1 METNYETLVPTRE
14 AHIAQNNHFN
24 QVNKEIQGL
33 LYIIED
39 IKSRKIETPSILELG
54 VKRSNP
60 TRSTHHKEYFATI
73 DTSKYVL
80 SDFDKGLD
88 VEVTA
93 DIHKLDEVFKEEQF
107 DYIISYSVHEHLKY
121 PDLAALKMLK
131 CLKVGGVILI
141 QTHQTYPLHGYP
153 FDFYRFSREAL
164 EAEFNPLMGCE
175 VITSYYN
182 DLAVI
187 IPHKEVLGWN
197 DVAETYLG
205 VGILVR
211 KTSKTPKTFKYDI

>member
-1 METNYETLVPTRE
+1 MDTNYDKLVPRRE
-14 AHIAQNNHFN
+14 EHFKKYNHFN
-24 QVNKEIQGL
+24 VINNEVQGL
-33 LYIIED
+33 SYILND
-39 IKSRKIETPSILELG
+39 IKDKSIITPVILELG
-54 VKRSNP
+54 VKRSQP
-60 TRSTHHKEYFATI
+60 TRSTHHKAYFAGI
-73 DTSKYVL
+73 DTSKYIL
-80 SDFDKGLD
+80 SDFDEGLD

-93 DIHKLDEVFKEEQF
+93 DIHKLDDVFSEDQF

-164 EAEFNPLMGCE
+164 EAEFNSLMGCE
-175 VITSYYN
+175 VITSYYS
-182 DLAVI
+182 DPAVI
-187 IPHKEVLGWN
+187 LPHKEVLGWN

-211 KTSKTPKTFKYDI
+211 KISKTPETFQYAI

>member
-1 METNYETLVPTRE
+1 MDTNYGTLVPRRE
-14 AHIAQNNHFN
+14 AHFKKFNHFN
-24 QVNKEIQGL
+24 VVNSEIQGL
-33 LYIIED
+33 PYILKD
-39 IKSRKIETPSILELG
+39 IKDKAIVTPSILELG
-54 VKRSNP
+54 VKRSKP
-60 TRSTHHKEYFATI
+60 ERSTHHKDYFKGI
-73 DTSKYVL
+73 DTSKYIL

-93 DIHKLDEVFKEEQF
+93 DIHKLDAVFSEGQF

-153 FDFYRFSREAL
+153 FDYYRFSREAL
-164 EAEFNPLMGCE
+164 EGEFNPKMNCKI
-175 VITSYYN
+175 VTSYY
-182 DLAVI
+182 DSLAVI
-187 IPHKEVLGWN
+187 LPHNKVEGWN

-211 KTSKTPKTFKYDI
+211 KIGKTPERFIYDI

>member
-1 METNYETLVPTRE
+1 MRT
-14 AHIAQNNHFN
+14 AHQKIYNHFN
-24 QVNKEIQGL
+24 ITNNEIQGL
-33 LYIIED
+33 QHILND
-39 IKSRKIETPSILELG
+39 IKSRGIYTPEILELG
-54 VKRSNP
+54 VKRSKP
-60 TRSTHHKEYFATI
+60 QRSTHHKAYFTDI

-80 SDFDKGLD
+80 SDFDEGLD

-93 DIHKLDEVFKEEQF
+93 DIHKLDEVFREEQF

-131 CLKVGGVILI
+131 CLKVGGIILI

-164 EAEFNPLMGCE
+164 EAEFNPKINCK
-175 VITSYYN
+175 VITSYY
-182 DLAVI
+182 DSPAVI
-187 IPHKEVLGWN
+187 IPHENISGWN

-205 VGILVR
+205 VGILV
-211 KTSKTPKTFKYDI
+211 KKLGKTPETFQYDI